1 VTAGDAQKK
10 NRLRK
15 VTFFAGCYDPLK
27 ERILTHERSRLAFSY
42 CPEFP
47 PTIASGSRESDL

>member
-15 VTFFAGCYDPLK
+15 VTFFAGCYHPLK
-27 ERILTHERSRLAFSY
+27 ERILIHAAPLACLFLL
-42 CPEFP
+42 P
-47 PTIASGSRESDL
+47 